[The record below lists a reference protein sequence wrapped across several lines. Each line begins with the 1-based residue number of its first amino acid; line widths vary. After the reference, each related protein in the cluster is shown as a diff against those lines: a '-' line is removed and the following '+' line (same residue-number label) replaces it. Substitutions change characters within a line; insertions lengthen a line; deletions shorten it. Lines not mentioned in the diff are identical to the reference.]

1 MFSISLFGTFV
12 TSYSK
17 VVLYN
22 TGIIALFIGGSDLKE
37 GQWIW
42 NEDFTPMTYTNWNK
56 GEPRGGTRENCVALF
71 GQNKYN
77 GKWLD
82 ISCVASLQYLCKKN
96 MVSF

>member
-1 MFSISLFGTFV
+1 MYRML
-12 TSYSK
+12 
-17 VVLYN
+17 
-22 TGIIALFIGGSDLKE
+22 IGGGDLKE

-71 GQNKYN
+71 GQKKYD

-82 ISCVASLQYLCKKN
+82 RSCAASLQFLCKKN
-96 MVSF
+96 MVSFLIYCINIMTFTTMHNTEIVN